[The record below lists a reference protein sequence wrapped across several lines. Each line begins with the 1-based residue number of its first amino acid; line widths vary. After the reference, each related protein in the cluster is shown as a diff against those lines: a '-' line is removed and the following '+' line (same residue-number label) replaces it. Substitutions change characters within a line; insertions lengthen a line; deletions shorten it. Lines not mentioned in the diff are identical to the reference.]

1 MQHFRELLTRWIRV
15 NPLYRVVVPLGVG
28 LVVGEYSPQPYCGC
42 SPWFW
47 WFILLVFLCVSGLL
61 LLSVRR
67 PRQSARVP
75 FSFLLAIPA
84 ISLGV
89 LLIGH
94 QRAAC
99 RVVWPKEAQTLVA
112 RVDASPRERSG
123 SWQFPAEIL
132 SGPYAGHSIQVTL
145 AANEKEQA
153 ANEKEQAVKEEKQAA
168 KEEKQAVD
176 GKEQAVDG
184 KEQAVDGQ
192 SAPRPGDHIYINAR
206 VGEVHTAGNPG
217 AFDYARFLRRQGIS
231 GRAYVAGNRWKAR
244 AMADAEVSLRL
255 RMARYRQSLSAQYFS
270 HLGSEEAAI
279 AAAMSLGD
287 KRSLDAAQRQSFS
300 ATGVSHVLALS
311 GLHLGILF
319 SLYSLLFVNR
329 LPSRRGR
336 VFASLVGVALLW
348 GFALLVGFP
357 LSLVRATVMF
367 TLWQLSVVLY
377 SERSSLNNLALAAL
391 LILLFSPASL
401 FDIGFQLSFTSVFF
415 ILLLTPHIPR
425 PRWLRRSRLLAL
437 LYGWLTV
444 SIVAQIG
451 TGPLVAYYFH
461 TIPLVGLLGNL
472 LAIPLAYVILGLAL
486 VFFLIPGFQGLTA
499 TLLGWCI
506 RCLTGAVGWM
516 SAWPYS
522 HIKAY
527 PHWAEVMVCYVLLLA
542 LLVYLIHRPPRVL
555 YVIAGCLVL
564 WAGIAGWQESE
575 HRRQPRLM
583 VYDSY
588 AAPMVHLV
596 HGKGAGR
603 LLTTDSAKVAVQVRF
618 LDEGYWQPYGIQRPR
633 MEVLAKTASC
643 LVVDVAGQRMAWVQG
658 RLPAVVPASPESVS
672 ALLLSRGAVQP
683 LREVGAFF
691 RAEVIVLDGS
701 LSLARREGY
710 LEEAASLGIRV
721 HDVRASG
728 AFFLGD

>member
-1 MQHFRELLTRWIRV
+1 MQHFRELLTRWIRL

-42 SPWFW
+42 SHWFW
-47 WFILLVFLCVSGLL
+47 WCILLVFLCVSGLL

-84 ISLGV
+84 ICLGV

-99 RVVWPKEAQTLVA
+99 RVVWPKEAQTFLA

-145 AANEKEQA
+145 AANEK
-153 ANEKEQAVKEEKQAA
+153 KQAA
-168 KEEKQAVD
+168 KENEQVANEEKQAV
-176 GKEQAVDG
+176 EG

-192 SAPRPGDHIYINAR
+192 SVPRPGDHIYINAR

-270 HLGSEEAAI
+270 HLGTEEAAI

-329 LPSRRGR
+329 LRSRRGR

-437 LYGWLTV
+437 VYGWLTV

-461 TIPLVGLLGNL
+461 TIPVVGLLGNL
-472 LAIPLAYVILGLAL
+472 LAIPLAYVILGLVL

-555 YVIAGCLVL
+555 YIIAGCLVV

-575 HRRQPRLM
+575 HSRQPRLM

-588 AAPMVHLV
+588 AAPMVHLLR
-596 HGKGAGR
+596 GKGAGR
-603 LLTTDSAKVAVQVRF
+603 LLTTDSAKVASQVRF

-683 LREVGAFF
+683 LHEVGAFF

>member
-1 MQHFRELLTRWIRV
+1 MQHFRELLTRWIRL

-47 WFILLVFLCVSGLL
+47 WFILLVFLCVSGGL

-67 PRQSARVP
+67 PQQSARVP

-84 ISLGV
+84 ICLGV

-145 AANEKEQA
+145 AT
-153 ANEKEQAVKEEKQAA
+153 NEKEQAVSEN
-168 KEEKQAVD
+168 
-176 GKEQAVDG
+176 EQAVDG

-192 SAPRPGDHIYINAR
+192 SVPRPGDHIYINAR

-231 GRAYVAGNRWKAR
+231 GRAYVAGNRWKVR

-270 HLGSEEAAI
+270 HLGTEEAAI

-348 GFALLVGFP
+348 GFALLVSFP

-377 SERSSLNNLALAAL
+377 GERSSLNNLALAAL

-425 PRWLRRSRLLAL
+425 PRWLRRSRLLPL
-437 LYGWLTV
+437 VYGWLTV

-506 RCLTGAVGWM
+506 RFLTGAVGWM
-516 SAWPYS
+516 AAWPYS

-555 YVIAGCLVL
+555 YVIAGCLVV

-588 AAPMVHLV
+588 AAPMVHLL

-603 LLTTDSAKVAVQVRF
+603 LFTTDSAKVASQVRF

-672 ALLLSRGAVQP
+672 ALLLSRGAVQS

-728 AFFLGD
+728 AFSLGD

>member
-1 MQHFRELLTRWIRV
+1 MTHFRALLSRWIRL
-15 NPLYRVVVPLGVG
+15 NPLYRVVVPLCGG
-28 LVVGEYSPQPYCGC
+28 LVIGEYAADPYCGV
-42 SPWFW
+42 SPWLW
-47 WFILLVFLCVSGLL
+47 WGILLAFLCISGLL
-61 LLSVRR
+61 LFLVRR
-67 PRQSARVP
+67 PQESARLP
-75 FSFLLAIPA
+75 FSFLLTIPVVC
-84 ISLGV
+84 LGI

-94 QRAAC
+94 QRESC
-99 RVVWPKEAQTLVA
+99 QVVWPKDAQTLVV
-112 RVDASPRERSG
+112 RVDASPRDRQG
-123 SWQFPAEIL
+123 SWQFPAEVL
-132 SGPYAGHSIQVTL
+132 TGPYAGFRLQVSL
-145 AANEKEQA
+145 AKDRDAFSKEGNA
-153 ANEKEQAVKEEKQAA
+153 LKKESHA
-168 KEEKQAVD
+168 
-176 GKEQAVDG
+176 
-184 KEQAVDGQ
+184 
-192 SAPRPGDHIYINAR
+192 APRPGDHIYMNAR

-231 GRAYVAGNRWKAR
+231 GRTYVADNRWKVR
-244 AMADAEVSLRL
+244 AMADDEVPLRL

-270 HLGSEEAAI
+270 HLDSEEAAI
-279 AAAMSLGD
+279 VAAMSLGD
-287 KRSLDAAQRQSFS
+287 KRSLAAAQRQSFS

-319 SLYSLLFVNR
+319 SMYSLLVVNR
-329 LPSRRGR
+329 LRSRRNR
-336 VFASLVGVALLW
+336 VLASLVGVALLW

-377 SERSSLNNLALAAL
+377 SDRNSLNNLALAAL

-415 ILLLTPHIPR
+415 ILFLMPHVPR

-437 LYGWLTV
+437 VYGWLTV

-506 RCLTGAVGWM
+506 RFLTGAVGWM
-516 SAWPYS
+516 AAWPYS

-542 LLVYLIHRPPRVL
+542 LFVYVIRRPPRVL
-555 YVIAGCLVL
+555 YVLAGCLAV

-575 HRRQPRLM
+575 RRCPPRLI

-588 AAPMVHLV
+588 AAPMVHLL
-596 HGKGAGR
+596 HGQGAGR
-603 LLTTDSAKVAVQVRF
+603 LLTTDSAKVASQVRF
-618 LDEGYWQPYGIQRPR
+618 LDEGYWQPYDIQRPR

-683 LREVGAFF
+683 LHEVGAFF

-728 AFFLGD
+728 AFVLGD

>member
-1 MQHFRELLTRWIRV
+1 MQHFRELLTRWIRL

-47 WFILLVFLCVSGLL
+47 WFILLVFLCVSGGV

-67 PRQSARVP
+67 PQQSARVP

-84 ISLGV
+84 ICLGV

-145 AANEKEQA
+145 AT
-153 ANEKEQAVKEEKQAA
+153 NEKEQAVSEN
-168 KEEKQAVD
+168 
-176 GKEQAVDG
+176 EQAVDG

-192 SAPRPGDHIYINAR
+192 SVPRPGDHIYINAR

-231 GRAYVAGNRWKAR
+231 GRAYVAGNRWKVR

-270 HLGSEEAAI
+270 HLGTEEAAI

-319 SLYSLLFVNR
+319 SLFSLLFVNR

-348 GFALLVGFP
+348 GFALLVSFP

-377 SERSSLNNLALAAL
+377 GERSSLNNLALAAL

-425 PRWLRRSRLLAL
+425 PRWLRRSRLLPL
-437 LYGWLTV
+437 VYGWLTV

-506 RCLTGAVGWM
+506 RFLTGAVGWM

-555 YVIAGCLVL
+555 YVIAGCLVV

-588 AAPMVHLV
+588 AAPMVHLLY
-596 HGKGAGR
+596 GKGAGR
-603 LLTTDSAKVAVQVRF
+603 LLTTDSAKVASQVRF

-643 LVVDVAGQRMAWVQG
+643 LVVDVAGQRMAWVRG

>member
-1 MQHFRELLTRWIRV
+1 MQHFRELLTRWIRL

-42 SPWFW
+42 SHWFW
-47 WFILLVFLCVSGLL
+47 WCILLVFLCVSGLL

-67 PRQSARVP
+67 PQQSARVP
-75 FSFLLAIPA
+75 FSSLLAIPA
-84 ISLGV
+84 ICLGV

-153 ANEKEQAVKEEKQAA
+153 A

-176 GKEQAVDG
+176 GK
-184 KEQAVDGQ
+184 KQAVDGQ

-231 GRAYVAGNRWKAR
+231 GRAYVAGNRWKVR

-319 SLYSLLFVNR
+319 SLYSLLVVNR
-329 LPSRRGR
+329 LRSRRNR
-336 VFASLVGVALLW
+336 VLASLVGVALLW

-415 ILLLTPHIPR
+415 ILFLMPHVPR

-437 LYGWLTV
+437 VYGWLTV

-461 TIPLVGLLGNL
+461 TIPVVGLLGNL
-472 LAIPLAYVILGLAL
+472 LAIPLAYVILGLVL

-555 YVIAGCLVL
+555 YIIAGCLVV

-575 HRRQPRLM
+575 HSRQPRLM

-588 AAPMVHLV
+588 AAPMVHLLR
-596 HGKGAGR
+596 GKGAGR
-603 LLTTDSAKVAVQVRF
+603 LLTTDSAKVASQVRF

-683 LREVGAFF
+683 LHEVGAFF

>member
-1 MQHFRELLTRWIRV
+1 MQHFRELLTRWIRL

-42 SPWFW
+42 SPRFW
-47 WFILLVFLCVSGLL
+47 WCILLVFLCVSGLL

-75 FSFLLAIPA
+75 FSSLLAIPA
-84 ISLGV
+84 ICLGV

-145 AANEKEQA
+145 ATNE
-153 ANEKEQAVKEEKQAA
+153 EKQAVKEEEQAA

-176 GKEQAVDG
+176 GK
-184 KEQAVDGQ
+184 KQAVDGQ
-192 SAPRPGDHIYINAR
+192 SVPRPGDHIYINAR

-231 GRAYVAGNRWKAR
+231 GRAYVAGNRWKVR
-244 AMADAEVSLRL
+244 GMADAEVSLRL

-319 SLYSLLFVNR
+319 SFFSLLFVNR
-329 LPSRRGR
+329 LRSRRGR

-437 LYGWLTV
+437 VYGWLTV

-588 AAPMVHLV
+588 AAPMVHLLY
-596 HGKGAGR
+596 GKGEGR
-603 LLTTDSAKVAVQVRF
+603 LLTTDSAKVASQVRF

>member
-1 MQHFRELLTRWIRV
+1 MQHFRELLTRWIRL

-47 WFILLVFLCVSGLL
+47 WCILLVFLCVSGVL

-84 ISLGV
+84 ICLGV

-99 RVVWPKEAQTLVA
+99 RVVWPKEAQMLVA
-112 RVDASPRERSG
+112 RVDASPRERSD

-153 ANEKEQAVKEEKQAA
+153 V

-184 KEQAVDGQ
+184 Q
-192 SAPRPGDHIYINAR
+192 SVPRPGDHIYINAR

-217 AFDYARFLRRQGIS
+217 SFDYARFLRRQGIS
-231 GRAYVAGNRWKAR
+231 GRVYVAGNRWKAR

-377 SERSSLNNLALAAL
+377 GERSSLNNLALAAL

-499 TLLGWCI
+499 TFLGWCI

-564 WAGIAGWQESE
+564 WAGIVGWQESE
-575 HRRQPRLM
+575 HHRQPRLM

-588 AAPMVHLV
+588 AAPMVHLLR
-596 HGKGAGR
+596 GKGAGR
-603 LLTTDSAKVAVQVRF
+603 LLTTDSAKVASQVRF

>member
-1 MQHFRELLTRWIRV
+1 MQHFRELLTRWIRL

-47 WFILLVFLCVSGLL
+47 WCILLVFLCVSGLL

-67 PRQSARVP
+67 PQQSARVP
-75 FSFLLAIPA
+75 FSSLLAIPA
-84 ISLGV
+84 ICLGV

-99 RVVWPKEAQTLVA
+99 RVVWPKEAQMLVA

-145 AANEKEQA
+145 AANEK
-153 ANEKEQAVKEEKQAA
+153 KQAA
-168 KEEKQAVD
+168 KENEQVANEEKQAVD
-176 GKEQAVDG
+176 GKEQAVDR
-184 KEQAVDGQ
+184 K

-206 VGEVHTAGNPG
+206 VGEVHTAENPG

-270 HLGSEEAAI
+270 HLGTEEAAI

-329 LPSRRGR
+329 LRSRRGR

-377 SERSSLNNLALAAL
+377 GERSSLNNLALAAL

-506 RCLTGAVGWM
+506 RFLTGAVGWM
-516 SAWPYS
+516 AAWPYS

-564 WAGIAGWQESE
+564 WAGIVGWQESE

-658 RLPAVVPASPESVS
+658 RLPAVVPAFPESVS

>member
-1 MQHFRELLTRWIRV
+1 MQHFRELLTRWIRL

-47 WFILLVFLCVSGLL
+47 WFILLVFLCVSGGL

-67 PRQSARVP
+67 PQQSARVP

-84 ISLGV
+84 ICLGV

-145 AANEKEQA
+145 AT
-153 ANEKEQAVKEEKQAA
+153 NEKEQAVSEN
-168 KEEKQAVD
+168 
-176 GKEQAVDG
+176 EQAVDG

-192 SAPRPGDHIYINAR
+192 SVPRPGDHIYINAR

-231 GRAYVAGNRWKAR
+231 GRAYVAGNRWKVR

-270 HLGSEEAAI
+270 HLGTEEAAI

-348 GFALLVGFP
+348 GFALLVSFP

-377 SERSSLNNLALAAL
+377 GERSSLNNLALAAL

-425 PRWLRRSRLLAL
+425 PRWLRRSRLLPL
-437 LYGWLTV
+437 VYGWLTV

-506 RCLTGAVGWM
+506 RFLTGAVGWM
-516 SAWPYS
+516 AAWPYS

-588 AAPMVHLV
+588 AAPMVHLLR
-596 HGKGAGR
+596 GKGAGR
-603 LLTTDSAKVAVQVRF
+603 LLTTDSAKVASQVRF

-672 ALLLSRGAVQP
+672 ALLLSRGAVQS

>member
-1 MQHFRELLTRWIRV
+1 MQHFRELLTRWIRL

-47 WFILLVFLCVSGLL
+47 WFILLVFLCVSGGL

-67 PRQSARVP
+67 PQQSARVP

-84 ISLGV
+84 ICLGV

-145 AANEKEQA
+145 AT
-153 ANEKEQAVKEEKQAA
+153 NEKEQAVSEN
-168 KEEKQAVD
+168 
-176 GKEQAVDG
+176 EQAVDG

-192 SAPRPGDHIYINAR
+192 SVPRPGDHIYINAR

-231 GRAYVAGNRWKAR
+231 GRAYVAGNRWKVR

-270 HLGSEEAAI
+270 HLGTEEAAI

-329 LPSRRGR
+329 LRSRRGR

-348 GFALLVGFP
+348 GFALLVSFP

-377 SERSSLNNLALAAL
+377 GERSSLNNLALAAL

-425 PRWLRRSRLLAL
+425 PRWLRRSRLLPL
-437 LYGWLTV
+437 VYGWLTV

-506 RCLTGAVGWM
+506 RFLTGAVGWM
-516 SAWPYS
+516 AAWPYS

-555 YVIAGCLVL
+555 YVIAGCLVV

-588 AAPMVHLV
+588 AAPMVHLLY
-596 HGKGAGR
+596 GKGAGR
-603 LLTTDSAKVAVQVRF
+603 LLTTDSAKVASQVRF

-672 ALLLSRGAVQP
+672 ALLLSRGAVQS

>member
-1 MQHFRELLTRWIRV
+1 MQHFRELLTRWIRL

-47 WFILLVFLCVSGLL
+47 WCILLVFLCVSGVL

-84 ISLGV
+84 ICLGV

-145 AANEKEQA
+145 ATNE
-153 ANEKEQAVKEEKQAA
+153 EKQVEDGNEQAVKEEKQA
-168 KEEKQAVD
+168 VN
-176 GKEQAVDG
+176 G

-192 SAPRPGDHIYINAR
+192 SVPRPGDHIYINAR

-255 RMARYRQSLSAQYFS
+255 RMARYRQNLSAQYFS

-377 SERSSLNNLALAAL
+377 GERSSLNNLALAAL

-527 PHWAEVMVCYVLLLA
+527 PHWAEVMVFYVLLLA

-555 YVIAGCLVL
+555 YVIAGCLVV

-588 AAPMVHLV
+588 AAPMVHLLR
-596 HGKGAGR
+596 GKGAGR
-603 LLTTDSAKVAVQVRF
+603 LLTTDSAKVASQVRF

-658 RLPAVVPASPESVS
+658 RLPAVVPAFPESVS

-683 LREVGAFF
+683 LREVGVFF

>member
-1 MQHFRELLTRWIRV
+1 MQHFRELLTRWIRL

-47 WFILLVFLCVSGLL
+47 WFILLVFLCVSGGL

-67 PRQSARVP
+67 PQQSARVP

-84 ISLGV
+84 ICLGV

-145 AANEKEQA
+145 VANEKEQA
-153 ANEKEQAVKEEKQAA
+153 ANEKKQAA

-176 GKEQAVDG
+176 GKEQALDR
-184 KEQAVDGQ
+184 K

-231 GRAYVAGNRWKAR
+231 GRAYVAGNRWKVR

-255 RMARYRQSLSAQYFS
+255 RIARYRQSLSAQYFS

-329 LPSRRGR
+329 LRSRRGR

-472 LAIPLAYVILGLAL
+472 LAIPLTYVILGLAL
-486 VFFLIPGFQGLTA
+486 FFFLIPGFQGLTA
-499 TLLGWCI
+499 TFLGWCI

-588 AAPMVHLV
+588 AAPMVHLLR
-596 HGKGAGR
+596 GKGAGR
-603 LLTTDSAKVAVQVRF
+603 LLTTDSAKVASQVWF

>member
-1 MQHFRELLTRWIRV
+1 MQHFRELLTRWIRL

-47 WFILLVFLCVSGLL
+47 WFILLVFLCVSGGV

-67 PRQSARVP
+67 PQQSARVP

-84 ISLGV
+84 ICLGV

-145 AANEKEQA
+145 AT
-153 ANEKEQAVKEEKQAA
+153 NEKEQAVSEN
-168 KEEKQAVD
+168 
-176 GKEQAVDG
+176 EQAVDG

-192 SAPRPGDHIYINAR
+192 SVPRPGDHIYINAR

-231 GRAYVAGNRWKAR
+231 GRAYVAGNRWKVR

-270 HLGSEEAAI
+270 HLGTEEAAI

-348 GFALLVGFP
+348 GFALLVSFP

-506 RCLTGAVGWM
+506 RFLTGAVGWM

-555 YVIAGCLVL
+555 YVIAGCLVV

-588 AAPMVHLV
+588 AAPMVHLL

-603 LLTTDSAKVAVQVRF
+603 LLTTDLAKVASQVQF

-643 LVVDVAGQRMAWVQG
+643 LVVDVAGQRMAWVRG

-710 LEEAASLGIRV
+710 LEEAALLGIRV

>member
-1 MQHFRELLTRWIRV
+1 MQHFRELLTRWIRL

-47 WFILLVFLCVSGLL
+47 WCILLVFLCVSGLL

-75 FSFLLAIPA
+75 FSSLLAIPA
-84 ISLGV
+84 ICLGV

-99 RVVWPKEAQTLVA
+99 RVVWPKEAQMLVA

-145 AANEKEQA
+145 AANEK
-153 ANEKEQAVKEEKQAA
+153 KQAA
-168 KEEKQAVD
+168 KENEQVANEEKQAVD

-184 KEQAVDGQ
+184 Q
-192 SAPRPGDHIYINAR
+192 SVPRPGDHIYINAR

-329 LPSRRGR
+329 LRSRRGR

-437 LYGWLTV
+437 VYGWLTV

-506 RCLTGAVGWM
+506 RFLTGAVGWM
-516 SAWPYS
+516 AAWPYS

-564 WAGIAGWQESE
+564 WAGIVGWQESE
-575 HRRQPRLM
+575 HHRQPRLM

-588 AAPMVHLV
+588 AAPMVHLL

-603 LLTTDSAKVAVQVRF
+603 LFTTDSAKVASQVRF

-683 LREVGAFF
+683 LREVGVFF

-728 AFFLGD
+728 AFSLGD

>member
-1 MQHFRELLTRWIRV
+1 MTHFRALLSRWIRL
-15 NPLYRVVVPLGVG
+15 NPLYRVVVPLCVG
-28 LVVGEYSPQPYCGC
+28 LVIGEYAADPYCGV
-42 SPWFW
+42 SPWLW
-47 WFILLVFLCVSGLL
+47 WGILLAFLCISGLL

-67 PRQSARVP
+67 PQKSARLP
-75 FSFLLAIPA
+75 FSFLLTIPVVC
-84 ISLGV
+84 LGI

-94 QRAAC
+94 QRESCQVA
-99 RVVWPKEAQTLVA
+99 WPKDAQTFVV
-112 RVDASPRERSG
+112 RVDASPRDRQG
-123 SWQFPAEIL
+123 SWQFPAEVL
-132 SGPYAGHSIQVTL
+132 TGPYAGFRLQVSL
-145 AANEKEQA
+145 GK
-153 ANEKEQAVKEEKQAA
+153 
-168 KEEKQAVD
+168 D
-176 GKEQAVDG
+176 GDTQKKDG
-184 KEQAVDGQ
+184 DAMKKDGDAMNKNGDAMKKAGEV
-192 SAPRPGDHIYINAR
+192 APRPGDHIYINAR
-206 VGEVHTAGNPG
+206 VGEVHTSGNPG

-231 GRAYVAGNRWKAR
+231 GRTYVADNRWKVR
-244 AMADAEVSLRL
+244 AMADDEVPLRL
-255 RMARYRQSLSAQYFS
+255 RMARYRQGLSAQYFS
-270 HLGSEEAAI
+270 HLESEEAAI

-287 KRSLDAAQRQSFS
+287 KRSLAAAQRQSFS

-329 LPSRRGR
+329 LRSRRGR

-377 SERSSLNNLALAAL
+377 SDRNSLNNLALAAL

-415 ILLLTPHIPR
+415 ILFLTPHVPR

-444 SIVAQIG
+444 SLVAQIG

-472 LAIPLAYVILGLAL
+472 LAIPLAYLILALAL
-486 VFFLIPGFQGLTA
+486 VFFLIPGCQGLTA

-506 RCLTGAVGWM
+506 RFLTGAVGWM
-516 SAWPYS
+516 AAWPYS

-555 YVIAGCLVL
+555 YVLAGCLAV

-588 AAPMVHLV
+588 AAPMVHLL

-603 LLTTDSAKVAVQVRF
+603 LLTTDSAKVASQVRF

-643 LVVDVAGQRMAWVQG
+643 LVVESGGQRMAWVRG
-658 RLPAVVPASPESVS
+658 RLPHVVPASPDSVS

-683 LREVGAFF
+683 LSEVGAFF
-691 RAEVIVLDGS
+691 LAEVIVLDGS

-721 HDVRASG
+721 HDVQVSG
-728 AFFLGD
+728 AFSLGD

>member
-1 MQHFRELLTRWIRV
+1 MQHFRELLTRWIRL

-47 WFILLVFLCVSGLL
+47 WFILLVFLCVSGGL

-67 PRQSARVP
+67 PQQSARVP

-84 ISLGV
+84 ICLGV

-145 AANEKEQA
+145 AT
-153 ANEKEQAVKEEKQAA
+153 NEKEQAVSEN
-168 KEEKQAVD
+168 
-176 GKEQAVDG
+176 EQAVDG

-192 SAPRPGDHIYINAR
+192 SVPRPGDHIYINAR

-231 GRAYVAGNRWKAR
+231 GRAYVAGNRWKVR

-270 HLGSEEAAI
+270 HLGTEEAAI

-348 GFALLVGFP
+348 GFALLVSFP

-377 SERSSLNNLALAAL
+377 GERSSLNNLALAAL

-425 PRWLRRSRLLAL
+425 PRWLRRSRLLPL
-437 LYGWLTV
+437 VYGWLTV

-506 RCLTGAVGWM
+506 RFLTGAVGWM
-516 SAWPYS
+516 AAWPYS

-575 HRRQPRLM
+575 HHRQPRLM

-588 AAPMVHLV
+588 AAPMVHLL

-603 LLTTDSAKVAVQVRF
+603 LFTTDSAKVASQVRF

-710 LEEAASLGIRV
+710 LEEAALLGIRV

>member
-1 MQHFRELLTRWIRV
+1 MQHFRELLTRWIRL

-47 WFILLVFLCVSGLL
+47 WFILLVFLCVSGGL

-67 PRQSARVP
+67 PQQSARVP

-84 ISLGV
+84 ICLGV

-145 AANEKEQA
+145 AT
-153 ANEKEQAVKEEKQAA
+153 NEKEQAVSEN
-168 KEEKQAVD
+168 
-176 GKEQAVDG
+176 EQAVDG

-192 SAPRPGDHIYINAR
+192 SVPRPGDHIYINAR

-231 GRAYVAGNRWKAR
+231 GRAYVAGNRWKVR

-270 HLGSEEAAI
+270 HLGTEEAAI

-348 GFALLVGFP
+348 GFALLVSFP

-377 SERSSLNNLALAAL
+377 GERSSLNNLALAAL

-506 RCLTGAVGWM
+506 RFLTGAVGWM

-555 YVIAGCLVL
+555 YVIAGCLVV

-588 AAPMVHLV
+588 AAPMVHLL

-603 LLTTDSAKVAVQVRF
+603 LLTTDSAKVASQVQF

-643 LVVDVAGQRMAWVQG
+643 LVVDVAGQRMAWVRG

-710 LEEAASLGIRV
+710 LEEAALLGIRV

>member
-1 MQHFRELLTRWIRV
+1 MTHFRALLSRWIRL
-15 NPLYRVVVPLGVG
+15 NPLYRVVVPLCGG
-28 LVVGEYSPQPYCGC
+28 LVIGEYAAEPYCGV
-42 SPWFW
+42 SPWLW
-47 WFILLVFLCVSGLL
+47 WGILLAFLCISGLL
-61 LLSVRR
+61 LLLVRR
-67 PRQSARVP
+67 PQESARLP
-75 FSFLLAIPA
+75 FSFLLTIPVVC
-84 ISLGV
+84 LGI

-94 QRAAC
+94 QRESC
-99 RVVWPKEAQTLVA
+99 QVVWPKDAQTLVV
-112 RVDASPRERSG
+112 RVDASPRDRQG
-123 SWQFPAEIL
+123 SWQFPAEVL
-132 SGPYAGHSIQVTL
+132 AGPYAGLRLQVSL
-145 AANEKEQA
+145 GKEGNAMSKDGNTSQQEA
-153 ANEKEQAVKEEKQAA
+153 HASEKEEKA
-168 KEEKQAVD
+168 
-176 GKEQAVDG
+176 
-184 KEQAVDGQ
+184 
-192 SAPRPGDHIYINAR
+192 APRPGDHIYMNAR
-206 VGEVHTAGNPG
+206 VSEVHTAGNPG

-231 GRAYVAGNRWKAR
+231 GRTYVADNRWKVR
-244 AMADAEVSLRL
+244 AVADDEVPLHL

-270 HLGSEEAAI
+270 HLDSEEAAI
-279 AAAMSLGD
+279 VAAMSLGD
-287 KRSLDAAQRQSFS
+287 KRSLAAAQRQSFS

-319 SLYSLLFVNR
+319 SLYSLLVVNR
-329 LPSRRGR
+329 LRSRRNR
-336 VFASLVGVALLW
+336 VLASLVGVALLW

-377 SERSSLNNLALAAL
+377 SDRNSLNNLALAAL

-415 ILLLTPHIPR
+415 ILFLMPHVPR

-444 SIVAQIG
+444 SLVAQIG
-451 TGPLVAYYFH
+451 TAPLVAYYFH

-506 RCLTGAVGWM
+506 RFLTGAVGWM
-516 SAWPYS
+516 AAWPYS

-527 PHWAEVMVCYVLLLA
+527 QHWAEVMVCYVLLLA

-555 YVIAGCLVL
+555 YVIAGCLVV

-588 AAPMVHLV
+588 AAPMVHLL
-596 HGKGAGR
+596 HGQGVGR
-603 LLTTDSAKVAVQVRF
+603 LLTTDSAKVVSQVRF

-672 ALLLSRGAVQP
+672 ALLLSRGAVQS

-728 AFFLGD
+728 AFSLGD

>member
-1 MQHFRELLTRWIRV
+1 MQHFRELLTRWIRL

-42 SPWFW
+42 LPWLW
-47 WFILLVFLCVSGLL
+47 WGILLSFLCISGLL

-67 PRQSARVP
+67 PRQAARVP

-84 ISLGV
+84 ICLSV

-99 RVVWPKEAQTLVA
+99 LVAWPKEAQTLVV
-112 RVDASPRERSG
+112 RVDASPRDRSG

-132 SGPYAGHSIQVTL
+132 SGPYAGYRIQVNL
-145 AANEKEQA
+145 AAEGEKPA
-153 ANEKEQAVKEEKQAA
+153 AKGTTASAEVEKQAA
-168 KEEKQAVD
+168 EVEKQAVD
-176 GKEQAVDG
+176 G
-184 KEQAVDGQ
+184 Q
-192 SAPRPGDHIYINAR
+192 SVPRPGDHIYINAR
-206 VGEVHTAGNPG
+206 VSEVHTSGNPG

-231 GRAYVAGNRWKAR
+231 GRTYVAGNRWKVR
-244 AMADAEVSLRL
+244 AMADDEVSLRL
-255 RMARYRQSLSAQYFS
+255 RMARYRQSLSAQYFA
-270 HLGSEEAAI
+270 HLESEEAAI

-329 LPSRRGR
+329 LRSRRGR
-336 VFASLVGVALLW
+336 VLASLVGVALLW

-377 SERSSLNNLALAAL
+377 SDRSSLNNLALAAL

-415 ILLLTPHIPR
+415 ILFLMPHIPR

-506 RCLTGAVGWM
+506 RFLTGAVGWM

-527 PHWAEVMVCYVLLLA
+527 PHWAEVMICYVLLLA
-542 LLVYLIHRPPRVL
+542 LLVYVIHRAPRLL
-555 YVIAGCLVL
+555 YVVAGCLVV
-564 WAGIAGWQESE
+564 WTGIAGWQESE

-588 AAPMVHLV
+588 AAPMVHLL
-596 HGKGAGR
+596 HGKEGGR
-603 LLTTDSAKVAVQVRF
+603 LLTTDSAKVASQVRF
-618 LDEGYWQPYGIQRPR
+618 LDEGYWQPYGIQRPQ
-633 MEVLAKTASC
+633 MEVLSQTASC
-643 LVVDVAGQRMAWVQG
+643 LVVESGGQRMAWVRG
-658 RLPAVVPASPESVS
+658 RLPHVVPASPESVS

-701 LSLARREGY
+701 LSAARREGY

-721 HDVRASG
+721 HDVRVAG
-728 AFFLGD
+728 AFVLGD

>member
-1 MQHFRELLTRWIRV
+1 MQHFRELLTRWIRL

-42 SPWFW
+42 SHWFW
-47 WFILLVFLCVSGLL
+47 WCILLVFLCVSGVL

-84 ISLGV
+84 ICLGV

-99 RVVWPKEAQTLVA
+99 RVVWPKEAQTFLA

-145 AANEKEQA
+145 AANEK
-153 ANEKEQAVKEEKQAA
+153 KQAA
-168 KEEKQAVD
+168 KENEQVANEEKQAV
-176 GKEQAVDG
+176 EG

-192 SAPRPGDHIYINAR
+192 SVPRPGDHIYINAR

-231 GRAYVAGNRWKAR
+231 GRAYVAGNRWKVR

-287 KRSLDAAQRQSFS
+287 ERSLDAAQRQSFS

-329 LPSRRGR
+329 LRSRRGR

-506 RCLTGAVGWM
+506 RCLTGAVEWM

-555 YVIAGCLVL
+555 YVIAGCLVV
-564 WAGIAGWQESE
+564 WAGIVGWQESE
-575 HRRQPRLM
+575 HHRQPRLM

-588 AAPMVHLV
+588 AAPMVHLLR
-596 HGKGAGR
+596 GKGAGR
-603 LLTTDSAKVAVQVRF
+603 LLTTDSAKVASQVRF

-691 RAEVIVLDGS
+691 RAAVIVLDGS

>member
-1 MQHFRELLTRWIRV
+1 MQHFRELLTRWIRL

-47 WFILLVFLCVSGLL
+47 WFILLVFLCVSGGL

-67 PRQSARVP
+67 PQQSARVP

-84 ISLGV
+84 ICLGV

-145 AANEKEQA
+145 AT
-153 ANEKEQAVKEEKQAA
+153 NEKEQAVSEN
-168 KEEKQAVD
+168 
-176 GKEQAVDG
+176 EQAVDG

-192 SAPRPGDHIYINAR
+192 SVPRPGDHIYINAR

-231 GRAYVAGNRWKAR
+231 GRAYVAGNRWKVR

-270 HLGSEEAAI
+270 HLGTEEAAI

-348 GFALLVGFP
+348 GFALLVSFP

-377 SERSSLNNLALAAL
+377 GERSSLNNLALAAL

-425 PRWLRRSRLLAL
+425 PRWLRRSRLLPL
-437 LYGWLTV
+437 VYGWLTV

-506 RCLTGAVGWM
+506 RFLTGAVGWM

-555 YVIAGCLVL
+555 YVIAGCLVV

-588 AAPMVHLV
+588 AAPMVHLL

-603 LLTTDSAKVAVQVRF
+603 LLTTDLAKVASQVQF

-728 AFFLGD
+728 AFSLGD

>member
-1 MQHFRELLTRWIRV
+1 MTHFRVLLSRWIRI
-15 NPLYRVVVPLGVG
+15 NPLYRVVVPLCVG
-28 LVVGEYSPQPYCGC
+28 LVIGEYAVEPYCGA
-42 SPWFW
+42 SPWLW
-47 WFILLVFLCVSGLL
+47 WGFLLAFLCISGLL
-61 LLSVRR
+61 LWLVRR
-67 PRQSARVP
+67 PQKSARLP
-75 FSFLLAIPA
+75 FSFLLTIPVVC
-84 ISLGV
+84 LGI

-94 QRAAC
+94 QRESCQVA
-99 RVVWPKEAQTLVA
+99 WPKDAQTLVV
-112 RVDASPRERSG
+112 RVDASPRDRQG
-123 SWQFPAEIL
+123 SWQFPAEVL
-132 SGPYAGHSIQVTL
+132 TGPYAGFRLQVSL
-145 AANEKEQA
+145 
-153 ANEKEQAVKEEKQAA
+153 
-168 KEEKQAVD
+168 
-176 GKEQAVDG
+176 GKEGDAMKKNGDAMKKDG
-184 KEQAVDGQ
+184 EV
-192 SAPRPGDHIYINAR
+192 APRPGDHIYMNAR
-206 VGEVHTAGNPG
+206 VSEVHTSGNPG

-231 GRAYVAGNRWKAR
+231 GRTYVAGDRWKVR
-244 AMADAEVSLRL
+244 AMADDEVPLRL
-255 RMARYRQSLSAQYFS
+255 RMARYRQGLSAQYFS
-270 HLGSEEAAI
+270 HLESEEAAI

-287 KRSLDAAQRQSFS
+287 KRSLAAAQRQSFS

-329 LPSRRGR
+329 LRSRRGR
-336 VFASLVGVALLW
+336 VLASLVGVALLW

-377 SERSSLNNLALAAL
+377 SDRSSLNNLALAAL

-415 ILLLTPHIPR
+415 ILFLMPHFPR
-425 PRWLRRSRLLAL
+425 PRWLRRSRLLSL
-437 LYGWLTV
+437 VYGWLAV

-461 TIPLVGLLGNL
+461 TIPVVGLLGNL
-472 LAIPLAYVILGLAL
+472 LAIPMAYLILALAL
-486 VFFLIPGFQGLTA
+486 VFFLIPGCQGLTA

-506 RCLTGAVGWM
+506 RFLTGAVGWM
-516 SAWPYS
+516 AAWPYS

-527 PHWAEVMVCYVLLLA
+527 PHWTEVMVCYVLLLA

-555 YVIAGCLVL
+555 YVLSGCLAV

-588 AAPMVHLV
+588 AAPMVHLL

-603 LLTTDSAKVAVQVRF
+603 LLTTDSAKVASQVRF
-618 LDEGYWQPYGIQRPR
+618 LDEGYWQPCGIQRPR
-633 MEVLAKTASC
+633 MEVLAKAPYC
-643 LVVDVAGQRMAWVQG
+643 LMVESGGQRMAWVRG
-658 RLPAVVPASPESVS
+658 RLPHVVPASPDTVS
-672 ALLLSRGAVQP
+672 YLLLSRGAVQP

-721 HDVRASG
+721 HDVRVAG
-728 AFFLGD
+728 AFVLGD

>member
-1 MQHFRELLTRWIRV
+1 MQHFRELLTRWIRL

-47 WFILLVFLCVSGLL
+47 WFILLVFLCVSGGL

-67 PRQSARVP
+67 PQQSARVP

-84 ISLGV
+84 ICLGV

-145 AANEKEQA
+145 AT
-153 ANEKEQAVKEEKQAA
+153 NEKEQAVSEN
-168 KEEKQAVD
+168 
-176 GKEQAVDG
+176 EQAVDG

-192 SAPRPGDHIYINAR
+192 SVPRPGDHIYINAR

-231 GRAYVAGNRWKAR
+231 GRAYVAGNRWKVR

-270 HLGSEEAAI
+270 HLGTEEAAI

-377 SERSSLNNLALAAL
+377 GERSSLNNLALAAL

-425 PRWLRRSRLLAL
+425 PRWLRRSRLLPL
-437 LYGWLTV
+437 VYGWLTV

-506 RCLTGAVGWM
+506 RFLTGAVGWM
-516 SAWPYS
+516 AAWPYS

-575 HRRQPRLM
+575 HHRQPRLM

-588 AAPMVHLV
+588 AAPMVHLL

-603 LLTTDSAKVAVQVRF
+603 LFTTDSAKVASQVRF

-710 LEEAASLGIRV
+710 LEEAALLGIRV

>member
-1 MQHFRELLTRWIRV
+1 MQHFRELLTRWIRL

-47 WFILLVFLCVSGLL
+47 WCILLVFLCVSGLL

-67 PRQSARVP
+67 PQQSARVP

-84 ISLGV
+84 ICLGV

-145 AANEKEQA
+145 ATNEKEQA
-153 ANEKEQAVKEEKQAA
+153 ANEEKQAA
-168 KEEKQAVD
+168 KEEK
-176 GKEQAVDG
+176 QAVDG

-231 GRAYVAGNRWKAR
+231 GRAYVPGNRWMVR

-287 KRSLDAAQRQSFS
+287 KRSLAAAQRQSFS

-329 LPSRRGR
+329 LRSRRGR

-425 PRWLRRSRLLAL
+425 PRWLRRSRLLPL
-437 LYGWLTV
+437 VYGWLTV

-451 TGPLVAYYFH
+451 TAPLVAYYFH

-527 PHWAEVMVCYVLLLA
+527 PHWAEVMACYVLLLA

-555 YVIAGCLVL
+555 YVIAGCLVV

-575 HRRQPRLM
+575 HHRQPRLM

-588 AAPMVHLV
+588 AAPMVHLL

-603 LLTTDSAKVAVQVRF
+603 LLTTDSAKVASQVRF

-728 AFFLGD
+728 AFSLGD

>member
-1 MQHFRELLTRWIRV
+1 MQHFRELLTRWIRL

-47 WFILLVFLCVSGLL
+47 WFILLVFLCVSGGL

-67 PRQSARVP
+67 PQQSARVP

-84 ISLGV
+84 ICLGV

-145 AANEKEQA
+145 AT
-153 ANEKEQAVKEEKQAA
+153 NEKEQAVSEN
-168 KEEKQAVD
+168 
-176 GKEQAVDG
+176 EQAVDG

-192 SAPRPGDHIYINAR
+192 SVPRPGDHIYINAR

-231 GRAYVAGNRWKAR
+231 GRAYVAGNRWKVR

-270 HLGSEEAAI
+270 HLGTEEAAI

-348 GFALLVGFP
+348 GFALLVSFP

-425 PRWLRRSRLLAL
+425 PRWLRRSRLLPL
-437 LYGWLTV
+437 VYGWLTV

-499 TLLGWCI
+499 TFLGWCI

-522 HIKAY
+522 HIRAY

-555 YVIAGCLVL
+555 YVIAGCLVV

-575 HRRQPRLM
+575 HHRQPRLM

-588 AAPMVHLV
+588 AAPMVHLLR
-596 HGKGAGR
+596 GKGAGR
-603 LLTTDSAKVAVQVRF
+603 LLTTDSAKVASQVRF

-710 LEEAASLGIRV
+710 LEEAALLGIRV

-728 AFFLGD
+728 AFSLGD

>member
-1 MQHFRELLTRWIRV
+1 MQHFRELLTRWIRL

-47 WFILLVFLCVSGLL
+47 WFILLVFLCVSGGL

-67 PRQSARVP
+67 PQQSARVP

-84 ISLGV
+84 ICLGV

-99 RVVWPKEAQTLVA
+99 RVVWPKEAQTLVV

-145 AANEKEQA
+145 AT
-153 ANEKEQAVKEEKQAA
+153 NEKEQAVSEN
-168 KEEKQAVD
+168 
-176 GKEQAVDG
+176 EQAVDG

-192 SAPRPGDHIYINAR
+192 SVPRPGDHIYINAR

-231 GRAYVAGNRWKAR
+231 GRAYVAGNRWKVR

-270 HLGSEEAAI
+270 HLGTEEAAI

-348 GFALLVGFP
+348 GFALLVSFP

-377 SERSSLNNLALAAL
+377 GERSSLNNLALAAL

-425 PRWLRRSRLLAL
+425 PRWLRRSRLLPL
-437 LYGWLTV
+437 VYGWLTV

-506 RCLTGAVGWM
+506 RFLTGAVGWM
-516 SAWPYS
+516 AAWPYS

-575 HRRQPRLM
+575 HHRQPRLM

-588 AAPMVHLV
+588 AAPMVHLLY
-596 HGKGAGR
+596 GKGAGR
-603 LLTTDSAKVAVQVRF
+603 LLTTDSAKVASQVRF
-618 LDEGYWQPYGIQRPR
+618 LDEGFWQPYGIQRPR

-672 ALLLSRGAVQP
+672 ALLLSRGAVQS

-728 AFFLGD
+728 AFSLGD

>member
-1 MQHFRELLTRWIRV
+1 MQHFRELLTRWIRL

-47 WFILLVFLCVSGLL
+47 WCILLVFLCVSGLL

-84 ISLGV
+84 ICLGV

-145 AANEKEQA
+145 AT
-153 ANEKEQAVKEEKQAA
+153 NEKEQAVSEN
-168 KEEKQAVD
+168 
-176 GKEQAVDG
+176 EQAVDG

-192 SAPRPGDHIYINAR
+192 SVPRPGDHIYINAR

-231 GRAYVAGNRWKAR
+231 GRAYVAGNRWKVR

-270 HLGSEEAAI
+270 HLGTEEAAI

-348 GFALLVGFP
+348 GFALLVSFP

-377 SERSSLNNLALAAL
+377 GERSSLNNLALAAL

-415 ILLLTPHIPR
+415 ILLLTPNIPR

-506 RCLTGAVGWM
+506 RFLTGAVGWM
-516 SAWPYS
+516 AAWPYS

-588 AAPMVHLV
+588 AAPMVHLLR
-596 HGKGAGR
+596 GKGAGR
-603 LLTTDSAKVAVQVRF
+603 LLTTDSAKVASQVRF

>member
-1 MQHFRELLTRWIRV
+1 MQHFRELLTRWIRL

-42 SPWFW
+42 SLWFW
-47 WFILLVFLCVSGLL
+47 WCILLVFLCVSGLL

-84 ISLGV
+84 ICLGV

-145 AANEKEQA
+145 ATNEKELAANEKEQA
-153 ANEKEQAVKEEKQAA
+153 AKEEEQAA
-168 KEEKQAVD
+168 KEEEQAAKDEKQAVD

-184 KEQAVDGQ
+184 QYV
-192 SAPRPGDHIYINAR
+192 PRPGDHIYINAR

-217 AFDYARFLRRQGIS
+217 AFDYARFLRRQGVS
-231 GRAYVAGNRWKAR
+231 GRAYVAGNRWKVR

-270 HLGSEEAAI
+270 HLESEEAAI

-437 LYGWLTV
+437 VYGWLTV

-499 TLLGWCI
+499 TFLGWCI

-564 WAGIAGWQESE
+564 WAGITGWQESE

-588 AAPMVHLV
+588 AAPMVHLL

-603 LLTTDSAKVAVQVRF
+603 LLTTDSAKVASQVRF

-658 RLPAVVPASPESVS
+658 RLPAVVPAFPESVS

>member
-1 MQHFRELLTRWIRV
+1 MTHFRALLSRWIRL
-15 NPLYRVVVPLGVG
+15 NPLYRVVVPLCGG
-28 LVVGEYSPQPYCGC
+28 LVIGEYAADPYCGV
-42 SPWFW
+42 SPWLW
-47 WFILLVFLCVSGLL
+47 WGILLAFLCISGLL
-61 LLSVRR
+61 LLLVRR
-67 PRQSARVP
+67 PQESARLP
-75 FSFLLAIPA
+75 FSFLLTIPVVC
-84 ISLGV
+84 LGI

-94 QRAAC
+94 QRESC
-99 RVVWPKEAQTLVA
+99 QVVWPKDAQTLVV
-112 RVDASPRERSG
+112 RVDASPRDRQG
-123 SWQFPAEIL
+123 SWQFPAEVL
-132 SGPYAGHSIQVTL
+132 TGPYAGLRLQVSL
-145 AANEKEQA
+145 GKEGNA
-153 ANEKEQAVKEEKQAA
+153 MSKEGDDSAKDGNASQQEAHASEKEEKA
-168 KEEKQAVD
+168 
-176 GKEQAVDG
+176 
-184 KEQAVDGQ
+184 
-192 SAPRPGDHIYINAR
+192 APRPGDHIYMNAR
-206 VGEVHTAGNPG
+206 VSEVHTAGNPG

-231 GRAYVAGNRWKAR
+231 GRAYVADDRWKVR
-244 AMADAEVSLRL
+244 VMADDEVPLRL

-270 HLGSEEAAI
+270 HLDSEEAAI
-279 AAAMSLGD
+279 VAAMSLGD

-329 LPSRRGR
+329 LRSRRNR
-336 VFASLVGVALLW
+336 VLASLVGVALLW

-377 SERSSLNNLALAAL
+377 SDRNSLNNLALAAL

-415 ILLLTPHIPR
+415 ILFLMPHVPR

-444 SIVAQIG
+444 SLVAQIG

-506 RCLTGAVGWM
+506 RFLTGAVGWM
-516 SAWPYS
+516 AAWPYS

-555 YVIAGCLVL
+555 YVLAGCLAV

-575 HRRQPRLM
+575 HRCPPRLI

-588 AAPMVHLV
+588 AAPMVHLL

-603 LLTTDSAKVAVQVRF
+603 LLTTDSAKVASQVRF

-643 LVVDVAGQRMAWVQG
+643 LLVDVAGQRMAWVQG

-672 ALLLSRGAVQP
+672 ALLLSRGAVQS

-728 AFFLGD
+728 AFSLGE

>member
-1 MQHFRELLTRWIRV
+1 MQHFRELLTRWIRL

-47 WFILLVFLCVSGLL
+47 WFILLVFLCVSGGL

-67 PRQSARVP
+67 PQQSARVP

-84 ISLGV
+84 ICLGV

-145 AANEKEQA
+145 AT
-153 ANEKEQAVKEEKQAA
+153 NEKEQAVSEN
-168 KEEKQAVD
+168 
-176 GKEQAVDG
+176 EQAVDG

-192 SAPRPGDHIYINAR
+192 SVPRPGDHIYINAR

-231 GRAYVAGNRWKAR
+231 GRAYVAGNRWKVR

-270 HLGSEEAAI
+270 HLGTEEAAI

-348 GFALLVGFP
+348 GFALLVSFP

-377 SERSSLNNLALAAL
+377 GERSSLNNLALAAL

-425 PRWLRRSRLLAL
+425 PRWLRRSRLLPL
-437 LYGWLTV
+437 VYGWLTV

-506 RCLTGAVGWM
+506 RFLTGAVGWM
-516 SAWPYS
+516 AAWPYS

-588 AAPMVHLV
+588 AAPMVHLLR
-596 HGKGAGR
+596 GKGAGR
-603 LLTTDSAKVAVQVRF
+603 LLTTDSAKVASQVQF

-710 LEEAASLGIRV
+710 LEEAALLGIRV

>member
-1 MQHFRELLTRWIRV
+1 MQHFRELLTRWIRL

-47 WFILLVFLCVSGLL
+47 WCILLVFLCVSGLL

-84 ISLGV
+84 ICLGV

-145 AANEKEQA
+145 AT
-153 ANEKEQAVKEEKQAA
+153 NEKEQAVNEN
-168 KEEKQAVD
+168 
-176 GKEQAVDG
+176 EQAVDG
-184 KEQAVDGQ
+184 KKQAVDGQ
-192 SAPRPGDHIYINAR
+192 SVPRPGDHIYINAR

-231 GRAYVAGNRWKAR
+231 GRAYVAGNRWKVR

-270 HLGSEEAAI
+270 HLGTEEAAI

-377 SERSSLNNLALAAL
+377 GERSSLNNLALAAL

-415 ILLLTPHIPR
+415 ILLLTPNIPR

-506 RCLTGAVGWM
+506 RFLTGAVGWM
-516 SAWPYS
+516 AAWPYS

-575 HRRQPRLM
+575 HHRQPRLM

-588 AAPMVHLV
+588 AAPMVHLL

-603 LLTTDSAKVAVQVRF
+603 LFTTDSAKVASQVRF

>member
-1 MQHFRELLTRWIRV
+1 MQHFRELLTRWIRL

-47 WFILLVFLCVSGLL
+47 WFILLVFLCVSGGL

-67 PRQSARVP
+67 PQQSARVP

-84 ISLGV
+84 ICLGV

-145 AANEKEQA
+145 AT
-153 ANEKEQAVKEEKQAA
+153 NEKEQAVSEN
-168 KEEKQAVD
+168 
-176 GKEQAVDG
+176 EQAVDG

-192 SAPRPGDHIYINAR
+192 SVPRPGDHIYINAR

-231 GRAYVAGNRWKAR
+231 GRAYVAGNRWKVR

-270 HLGSEEAAI
+270 HLGTEEAAI

-348 GFALLVGFP
+348 GFALLVSFP

-377 SERSSLNNLALAAL
+377 GERSSLNNLALAAL

-425 PRWLRRSRLLAL
+425 PRWLRRSRLLPL
-437 LYGWLTV
+437 VYGWLTV

-506 RCLTGAVGWM
+506 RFLTGAVGWM

-588 AAPMVHLV
+588 AAPMVHLL

-603 LLTTDSAKVAVQVRF
+603 LFTTDSAKVASQVRF

-672 ALLLSRGAVQP
+672 ALLLSRGAVQS

-728 AFFLGD
+728 AFSLGD

>member
-1 MQHFRELLTRWIRV
+1 MQHFRELLTRWIRL

-42 SPWFW
+42 SPWSW
-47 WFILLVFLCVSGLL
+47 WCILLVFLCVSGVL

-67 PRQSARVP
+67 PQQSARVP
-75 FSFLLAIPA
+75 FSSLLAIPA
-84 ISLGV
+84 ICLGV

-145 AANEKEQA
+145 AT
-153 ANEKEQAVKEEKQAA
+153 NEKEQAVNGKE
-168 KEEKQAVD
+168 QAVN

-184 KEQAVDGQ
+184 KKQAVDGQ

-231 GRAYVAGNRWKAR
+231 GRAYVAGNRWKVR

-287 KRSLDAAQRQSFS
+287 KRSLAAAQRQSFS

-329 LPSRRGR
+329 LRSRRGR
-336 VFASLVGVALLW
+336 VFASLLGVALLW

-522 HIKAY
+522 HIRAY

-555 YVIAGCLVL
+555 YVIAGCLVV

-588 AAPMVHLV
+588 AAPMVHLLR
-596 HGKGAGR
+596 GKGAGR
-603 LLTTDSAKVAVQVRF
+603 LLTTDSAKVASQVRF

-658 RLPAVVPASPESVS
+658 RLPAVVPAFPESVS

-683 LREVGAFF
+683 LREVGVFF

-728 AFFLGD
+728 AFSLGD

>member
-1 MQHFRELLTRWIRV
+1 MQHFRELLTRWIRL

-42 SPWFW
+42 SPWSW
-47 WFILLVFLCVSGLL
+47 WCILLVFLCVSGLL

-67 PRQSARVP
+67 PQQSARVP

-84 ISLGV
+84 ICLGV

-99 RVVWPKEAQTLVA
+99 RVVWPKEAQMLVA

-145 AANEKEQA
+145 AANEK
-153 ANEKEQAVKEEKQAA
+153 KQAA
-168 KEEKQAVD
+168 KENEQVANEEKQAVD
-176 GKEQAVDG
+176 GKEQAVDR
-184 KEQAVDGQ
+184 K

-206 VGEVHTAGNPG
+206 VGEVHTAENPG

-270 HLGSEEAAI
+270 HLGTEEAAI

-329 LPSRRGR
+329 LRSRRGR

-377 SERSSLNNLALAAL
+377 GERSSLNNLALAAL

-437 LYGWLTV
+437 VYGWLTV

-499 TLLGWCI
+499 TFLGWCI

-522 HIKAY
+522 HIRAY

-555 YVIAGCLVL
+555 YVIVGCLVV

-588 AAPMVHLV
+588 AAPMVHLLR
-596 HGKGAGR
+596 GKGAGR
-603 LLTTDSAKVAVQVRF
+603 LLTTDSAKVASQVRF

-658 RLPAVVPASPESVS
+658 RLPAVVPAFPESVS

>member
-1 MQHFRELLTRWIRV
+1 MQHFRELLTRWIRL

-47 WFILLVFLCVSGLL
+47 WFILLVFLCVSGGL

-67 PRQSARVP
+67 PQQSARVP

-84 ISLGV
+84 ICLGV

-145 AANEKEQA
+145 AT
-153 ANEKEQAVKEEKQAA
+153 NEKEQAVSEN
-168 KEEKQAVD
+168 
-176 GKEQAVDG
+176 EQAVDG

-192 SAPRPGDHIYINAR
+192 SVPRPGDHIYINAR

-231 GRAYVAGNRWKAR
+231 GRAYVAGNRWKVR

-270 HLGSEEAAI
+270 HLGTEEAAI

-348 GFALLVGFP
+348 GFALLVSFP

-377 SERSSLNNLALAAL
+377 GERSSLNNLALAAL

-425 PRWLRRSRLLAL
+425 PRWLRRSRLLPL
-437 LYGWLTV
+437 VYGWLTV

-506 RCLTGAVGWM
+506 RFLPGAVGWM
-516 SAWPYS
+516 AAWPYS

-555 YVIAGCLVL
+555 YVIAGCLVV

-588 AAPMVHLV
+588 AAPMVHLLR
-596 HGKGAGR
+596 GKGAGR
-603 LLTTDSAKVAVQVRF
+603 LLTTDLAKVASQVQF

-710 LEEAASLGIRV
+710 LEEAALLGIRV

>member
-1 MQHFRELLTRWIRV
+1 MQHFRELLTRWIRL

-47 WFILLVFLCVSGLL
+47 WFILLVFLCVSGGL

-67 PRQSARVP
+67 PQQSARVP

-84 ISLGV
+84 ICLGV

-145 AANEKEQA
+145 AT
-153 ANEKEQAVKEEKQAA
+153 NEKEQAVSEN
-168 KEEKQAVD
+168 
-176 GKEQAVDG
+176 EQAVDG

-192 SAPRPGDHIYINAR
+192 SVPRPGDHIYINAR

-231 GRAYVAGNRWKAR
+231 GRAYVAGNRWKVR

-270 HLGSEEAAI
+270 HLGTEEAAI

-348 GFALLVGFP
+348 GFALLVSFP

-377 SERSSLNNLALAAL
+377 GERSSLNNLALAAL

-425 PRWLRRSRLLAL
+425 PRWLRRSRLLPL
-437 LYGWLTV
+437 VYGWLTV

-506 RCLTGAVGWM
+506 RFLTGAVGWM

-555 YVIAGCLVL
+555 YVIAGCLVV

-588 AAPMVHLV
+588 AAPMVHLL

-603 LLTTDSAKVAVQVRF
+603 LLTTDSAKVASQVQF

-728 AFFLGD
+728 AFSLGD

>member
-1 MQHFRELLTRWIRV
+1 MQHFRELLTRWIRL

-47 WFILLVFLCVSGLL
+47 WCILLVFLCVSGLL

-67 PRQSARVP
+67 PQQSARVP
-75 FSFLLAIPA
+75 FSSLLAIPA
-84 ISLGV
+84 ICLGV

-153 ANEKEQAVKEEKQAA
+153 ANEKKQAA

-176 GKEQAVDG
+176 GKEQALDR
-184 KEQAVDGQ
+184 K

-206 VGEVHTAGNPG
+206 VGEVHTAENPG

-231 GRAYVAGNRWKAR
+231 GRAYVAGNRWKVR

-329 LPSRRGR
+329 LRSRRGR

-377 SERSSLNNLALAAL
+377 GERSSLNNLALAAL

-425 PRWLRRSRLLAL
+425 PRWLHRSRFLAL
-437 LYGWLTV
+437 VYGWLTV

-522 HIKAY
+522 HIRAY
-527 PHWAEVMVCYVLLLA
+527 PHWAEVMVFYVLLLA

-555 YVIAGCLVL
+555 YVIAGCLVV

-575 HRRQPRLM
+575 HHRQPRLM

-588 AAPMVHLV
+588 AAPMVHLL

-603 LLTTDSAKVAVQVRF
+603 LFTTDSAKVASQVRF

-728 AFFLGD
+728 AFSLGD

>member
-1 MQHFRELLTRWIRV
+1 MQHFRELLTRWIRL

-47 WFILLVFLCVSGLL
+47 WCILLVFLCVSGLL

-84 ISLGV
+84 ICLGV

-145 AANEKEQA
+145 AT
-153 ANEKEQAVKEEKQAA
+153 NEKEQAVSEN
-168 KEEKQAVD
+168 
-176 GKEQAVDG
+176 EQAVDG

-192 SAPRPGDHIYINAR
+192 SVPRPGDHIYINAR

-231 GRAYVAGNRWKAR
+231 GRAYVAGNRWKVR

-270 HLGSEEAAI
+270 HLGSEEAGI

-329 LPSRRGR
+329 LRSRRGR

-506 RCLTGAVGWM
+506 RFLTGAVGWM

-527 PHWAEVMVCYVLLLA
+527 PHWAEVMACYVLLLA

-588 AAPMVHLV
+588 AAPMVHLLY
-596 HGKGAGR
+596 GKGAGR
-603 LLTTDSAKVAVQVRF
+603 LLTTDSAKVASQVRF

>member
-1 MQHFRELLTRWIRV
+1 MQHFRELLTRWIRL

-47 WFILLVFLCVSGLL
+47 WFILLVFLCVSGGL

-67 PRQSARVP
+67 PQQSARVP

-84 ISLGV
+84 ICLGV

-145 AANEKEQA
+145 AT
-153 ANEKEQAVKEEKQAA
+153 NEKEQAVSEN
-168 KEEKQAVD
+168 
-176 GKEQAVDG
+176 EQAVDG

-192 SAPRPGDHIYINAR
+192 SVPRPGDHIYINAR

-231 GRAYVAGNRWKAR
+231 GRAYVAGNRWKVR

-270 HLGSEEAAI
+270 HLGTEEAAI

-348 GFALLVGFP
+348 GFALLVSFP

-377 SERSSLNNLALAAL
+377 GERSSLNNLALAAL

-425 PRWLRRSRLLAL
+425 PRWLRRSRLLPL
-437 LYGWLTV
+437 VYGWLTV

-506 RCLTGAVGWM
+506 RFLTGAVGWM
-516 SAWPYS
+516 AAWPYS

-575 HRRQPRLM
+575 HHRQPRLM

-588 AAPMVHLV
+588 AAPMVHLL

-603 LLTTDSAKVAVQVRF
+603 LFTTDSAKVASQVRF

-643 LVVDVAGQRMAWVQG
+643 LVVDVAGQRMAWVRG

-710 LEEAASLGIRV
+710 LEEAALLGIRV

>member
-1 MQHFRELLTRWIRV
+1 MQHFRELLTRWIRL

-47 WFILLVFLCVSGLL
+47 WCILLVFLCVSGLL

-84 ISLGV
+84 ICLGV

-153 ANEKEQAVKEEKQAA
+153 V

-176 GKEQAVDG
+176 GK
-184 KEQAVDGQ
+184 KQAVDGQ
-192 SAPRPGDHIYINAR
+192 SVPRPGDHIYINAR

-231 GRAYVAGNRWKAR
+231 GRAYVAGNRWKVR

-270 HLGSEEAAI
+270 HLGTEEAAI

-415 ILLLTPHIPR
+415 ILFLMPHVPR

-437 LYGWLTV
+437 VYGWLTV

-461 TIPLVGLLGNL
+461 TIPVVGLLGNL

-499 TLLGWCI
+499 TFLGWCI

-575 HRRQPRLM
+575 HRHQPRLM

-643 LVVDVAGQRMAWVQG
+643 LVVDVVGQRMAWVQG